1 MSRVRETGSKNS
13 EGLSTEGASRA
24 AFTARLQMIL
34 RQWPSADRLARA
46 MGVSPSAFRKWLRGE
61 AEPSRERLVALADAA
76 KVGIA
81 WLAKGEGPG
90 PAVEPAGSG
99 DRRPRSGEA
108 TRIAEAD
115 RFILLPRRVQAA
127 AAAGAGTPPPAT
139 SATEYIAFRQD
150 WVRSMLGIEP
160 ADLMLETAVGESMQP
175 TIHDGDLLLVDTSDR
190 SVASFGVYVLD
201 IGGERLVKRV
211 QRKLD
216 GSLVLISDNETYQPD
231 QVSGDMLQTVTVIGR
246 VVWGGGAI

>member
-1 MSRVRETGSKNS
+1 MSRPRELEPKNL
-13 EGLSTEGASRA
+13 EVLSTQGASRA

-34 RQWPSADRLARA
+34 RHWPSADRLARA

-76 KVGIA
+76 KVGVA

-90 PAVEPAGSG
+90 PSVEPSGDG
-99 DRRPRSGEA
+99 DRRARS
-108 TRIAEAD
+108 AD
-115 RFILLPRRVQAA
+115 RTRVAGSDDFILLPKRVEA
-127 AAAGAGTPPPAT
+127 AAAGTGNPPPARPD
-139 SATEYIAFRQD
+139 TEYIAFRQD
-150 WVRSMLGIEP
+150 WVRSTLGIDP
-160 ADLMLETAVGESMQP
+160 ADLILETAVGESMHP
-175 TIHDGDLLLVDTSDR
+175 TIRDGDLLLVDTSDR
-190 SVASFGVYVLD
+190 SVASFGVYVLEV
-201 IGGERLVKRV
+201 GSERLVKRV

-231 QVSGDMLQTVTVIGR
+231 QVSGNMLQTVTVIGR